1 MLASSAVAGRAS
13 LPANSMVCPVSR
25 VCLLQLRLPGS
36 LLYPRIRWS
45 ALFRGYAC
53 LYAAC
58 PARFFTR
65 EFDDLPCFAG
75 MLASAAVAGRASL
88 PANSIVCLVS
98 RVYMLHL
105 RLPDAVLYPR
115 IRWSALFRGYACCN
129 CGCRTRFFTRE
140 FDGLPCFAGMLAC
153 MQRARLASL
162 PANSLACPVS
172 MVCLLQLQLPDA
184 LLYPR
189 ILVFSLSRA
198 LSVYTSVVI
207 PVSIC

>member
-1 MLASSAVAGRAS
+1 MSGACQARFFTREFDGLPCFAGMRAASAVAGCAS
-13 LPANSMVCPVSR
+13 LPANSIVCLVSR
-25 VCLLQLRLPGS
+25 VYLLVCRVPGS

-115 IRWSALFRGYACCN
+115 IRWSALFRGYACFSCS
-129 CGCRTRFFTRE
+129 CRTRFFTRE
-140 FDGLPCFAGMLAC
+140 FLYSPCQELY
-153 MQRARLASL
+153 LSI
-162 PANSLACPVS
+162 
-172 MVCLLQLQLPDA
+172 LL
-184 LLYPR
+184 
-189 ILVFSLSRA
+189 LSY
-198 LSVYTSVVI
+198 L
-207 PVSIC
+207 

>member
-115 IRWSALFRGYACCN
+115 IRWSALFRGYACVSYCY
-129 CGCRTRFFTRE
+129 RTCFLTRE
-140 FDGLPCFAGMLAC
+140 FDGQPHFAGKPAETSLAI
-153 MQRARLASL
+153 RASL
-162 PANSLACPVS
+162 PANSMLCPISRVNEFIRH
-172 MVCLLQLQLPDA
+172 LPSL

-189 ILVFSLSRA
+189 IRRPA
-198 LSVYTSVVI
+198 LFRG
-207 PVSIC
+207 